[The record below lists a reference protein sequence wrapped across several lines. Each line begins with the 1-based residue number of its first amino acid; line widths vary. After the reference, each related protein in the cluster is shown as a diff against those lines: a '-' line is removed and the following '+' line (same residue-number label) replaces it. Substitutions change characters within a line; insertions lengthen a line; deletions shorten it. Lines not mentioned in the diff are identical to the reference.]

1 MHDSSVLVV
10 YREQASGRRALA
22 AAAALEA
29 PLTVVA
35 LAPKEVRSAR
45 CGIYTPA
52 LDLAVHAAAE
62 RELDTARQLL
72 GARARSAEFV
82 VLETKRDQDLAAWA
96 VGAGFTTALIGARR
110 TLLGVGPRD
119 LAARALSRAG
129 LEVRNIE

>member
-1 MHDSSVLVV
+1 MPDPSVLVV

-29 PLTVVA
+29 PLTIVT
-35 LAPKEVRSAR
+35 LAPKEIRSAR
-45 CGIYTPA
+45 CGISTPA

-62 RELDTARQLL
+62 RELDTARELL
-72 GARARSAEFV
+72 GERAHAAEFV
-82 VLETKRDQDLAAWA
+82 VLDTKRDQDLATWA
-96 VGAGFTTALIGARR
+96 VRAGFTTALIGARR

-129 LEVRNIE
+129 PEVRSIE

>member
-1 MHDSSVLVV
+1 MHDPSVLVV

-22 AAAALEA
+22 AAAALEV

-52 LDLAVHAAAE
+52 LDLAVRAAAE
-62 RELDTARQLL
+62 QELNSARDLL
-72 GARARSAEFV
+72 GARAESAEFV
-82 VLETKRDQDLAAWA
+82 VVETRRDEDLGRWA
-96 VGAGFTTALIGARR
+96 RGGGFTKALIGARR

-119 LAARALSRAG
+119 PAAGALARAG
-129 LEVRNIE
+129 LEVRTIG